1 MKKRRLNLAW
11 LSGVMF
17 GTLFFLIICYGVRH
31 FQIKKNSK
39 IFLRLADEAEVKK
52 DAIKLE
58 EYLKRY
64 IRLNPKDPNGLVRY
78 VVHQSERGRWEYASR
93 QTKLAIYQKLIQATE
108 FVPERKD
115 VWERLVRLGISVG
128 RYKDTLLAIKSH
140 LLKESPDNP
149 EYLEYLATCHYELG
163 ALQDADQC
171 LRKAREAAPDR
182 LQIYV
187 FLAIL
192 AEKMKTQNIE
202 PAQDPE
208 SIMNEMVAN
217 NPQDPGAYFRRANW
231 RWNQYSV
238 LDRKRSQG
246 QVVSNESLEDLKN
259 SVKKDYEQAL
269 ELGPDNAS
277 ILIQYADFSKKF
289 GKTQEA
295 RDLLQRGLKASKN
308 DVIFSRELAR
318 IEHDSGNP
326 QLGLKM
332 LYEIVKN
339 QEAELKTIP
348 KGSTNASALMLP
360 DLKLLLAE
368 WAINRSDDELVN
380 NDYVENLI
388 AELKSSKKFSPS
400 RISYLEAHFDATK
413 NQWTDVVSKLEK
425 IRIFLLQDTEKL
437 IRLDYL
443 LGVAYTQL
451 QSPEQALR
459 CFQNCLVA
467 NSNFDLARRNLAQTL
482 RSLNRLPEAIVELRK
497 MTNKPGSNRSDQALL
512 AEFLLQSNAS
522 NPPNQRTWGEFDKVL
537 RTIENEDLESLP
549 AAVLRLQQL
558 NAENRNDEYERLLKA
573 TRAKHPDNVLLSEM
587 EFRFAIVQKNWPA
600 AEEMIAVQQQES
612 GDTVGLRAHQG
623 LLIVNR
629 ETPENA
635 KKLLEPLS
643 VPFPQWSSPQRA
655 ALLAQFS
662 DFYLQIQAYDE
673 ADECL
678 NQAKTAL
685 PENGGFILRQIQ
697 ISVIVDKLDRA
708 AELLDDYRN
717 LVGENA
723 TWYFESAKLIYAES
737 LQGDRRKLPIDQ
749 ERFTAAIRYLKSANQ
764 QRPNWDELHCLWGD
778 VLNRHGDVKESLD
791 EYIAALTAG
800 SRQSIVA
807 TKAVDLLMNYFMLY
821 EDADNLLRRLKSG
834 GFPFN
839 NQLLHEEINVAVILG
854 RNKQALDLLQG
865 LPEETLPTSGG
876 PQYLNPAWRGE
887 KYLTLREYEKAE
899 AEYQRSIAQNP
910 AEPRVLPSLVAAL
923 VGQGKSERAEEVLEE
938 AQKSMNLEKHPTIM
952 GFCYEYL
959 GKSNLA
965 EASYRSAANSLP
977 PDFNKKFDLVA
988 YLRRRYQLDDAE
1000 TMLRTIE
1007 VELKSETDDAVVLK
1021 NRIRVL
1027 LSLADILYTARQRLP
1042 ESLDLTNQSLA
1053 LIDASGSRS
1062 NFDRETPLRLKTRI
1076 LEELGNRNENEEAIS
1091 ILEKLDFKPPIT
1103 ETKLNDRKLLS
1114 KLYYRLGDSTRGR
1127 NVLIEAITK
1136 IRSETRFDTVHADLL
1151 REIVLQSLK
1160 IKEDSTAKD
1169 YLTKLK
1175 QLAPEALNTKD
1186 TEVRVLEANN
1196 NLNEIRQILTEVIK
1210 KNPDEKRIYSWAAG
1224 LYELVADRRINDEK
1238 TRATA
1243 VEFYNEAERLYI
1255 HYAELVPEAFYLL
1268 SAFQLKIDHVDQ
1280 GLELLSAHLE
1290 ELQIQHLNLV
1300 TRNLMNNPRPEAKQ
1314 KASRLSE
1321 IFAARLPTFKPQDQK
1336 GLESLMADFLAWSG
1350 SQANADAIHLKLVSD
1365 YGSDYV
1371 ILNNYAFFLALSDG
1385 NLSTAQSLIDKAIL
1399 LAGPLADLLD
1409 TRGYVMLAAGRS
1421 KNAVADFQAAVKTRE
1436 SAERYFHLAV
1446 ALSKSD
1452 PSKPKLALTAYER
1465 ALELGLNERMPT
1477 HPREQTQLKQLLAF
1491 LKDARIT
1498 SK

>member
-1 MKKRRLNLAW
+1 MQKRRLNLAW

-17 GTLFFLIICYGVRH
+17 GTLFFLIICYGIRH

-39 IFLRLADEAEVKK
+39 IFLRLADEAEGKK

-64 IRLNPKDPNGLVRY
+64 VRLNPKDPDGLVRY
-78 VVHQSERGRWEYASR
+78 VVHQSERGRWENASR
-93 QTKLAIYQKLIQATE
+93 QTKLAIYLKLIQATE
-108 FVPERKD
+108 FFPERKD
-115 VWERLVRLGISVG
+115 VWERLVWLGISVG
-128 RYKDTLLAIKSH
+128 RYKDTLTVIQSH
-140 LLKESPDNP
+140 LLKESPNNP
-149 EYLEYLATCHYELG
+149 EYLEHLATCHYELG
-163 ALQDADQC
+163 AFQDAEQC
-171 LRKAREAAPDR
+171 LRKAREEAPDR
-182 LQIYV
+182 LQNYV
-187 FLAIL
+187 SLAVI

-202 PAQDPE
+202 PAQDSEP
-208 SIMNEMVAN
+208 IMNEMVAN
-217 NPQDPGAYFRRANW
+217 NPQDAGAYFRRANW

-246 QVVSNESLEDLKN
+246 QVVSNETLENLKE

-289 GKTQEA
+289 GTTQEA
-295 RDLLQRGLKASKN
+295 RNLLQRGLKASKN

-318 IEHDSGNP
+318 LEHDSGNP
-326 QLGLKM
+326 QLGLKL
-332 LYEIVKN
+332 LYEIVQK
-339 QEAELKTIP
+339 QESQLKTIA
-348 KGSTNASALMLP
+348 KGSTDPSTLMLL

-368 WAINRSDDELVN
+368 WAISRGNDDLVN

-388 AELKSSKKFSPS
+388 AELKSSKKFSPAK
-400 RISYLEAHFDATK
+400 ISYLEAHFNATK

-437 IRLDYL
+437 IRSDYL

-459 CFQNCLVA
+459 SFQNCLVA
-467 NSNFDLARRNLAQTL
+467 NPNFDVARRSLAQTL
-482 RSLNRLPEAIVELRK
+482 RTLNRLPEAIVELRK
-497 MTNKPGSNRSDQALL
+497 ITNKPGSDRSNQALL

-522 NPPNQRTWGEFDKVL
+522 IPSKQRTWGEFDKVL
-537 RTIENEDLESLP
+537 RAIENEDLESLP

-558 NAENRNDEYERLLKA
+558 NAENRNDEYEQLLKA
-573 TRAKHPDNVLLSEM
+573 TRARHPENKLLLEM
-587 EFRFAIVQKNWPA
+587 EFRFALVQKNWPA
-600 AEEMIAVQQQES
+600 AEEMIAVQKQEG

-629 ETPENA
+629 ETSENA

-643 VPFPQWSSPQRA
+643 VPLPQWSSPQQA
-655 ALLAQFS
+655 ALLTQFS
-662 DFYLQIQAYDE
+662 DFYSQIQAYDK

-685 PENGGFILRQIQ
+685 PENGEFILRQIK
-697 ISVIVDKLDRA
+697 IAMFSDKLDRA
-708 AELLDDYRN
+708 AELLNDYRT
-717 LVGENA
+717 LVSENA
-723 TWYFESAKLIYAES
+723 TWHFETAKLIYAES

-749 ERFTAAIRYLKSANQ
+749 DRFTAAIRHLKSANQ

-778 VLNRHGDVKESLD
+778 VLNRHGDIKESLD
-791 EYIAALTAG
+791 EYIAALSAG
-800 SRQSIVA
+800 SRQPIVA
-807 TKAVDLLMNYFMLY
+807 TKAVDLLMNHFMLY
-821 EDADNLLRRLKSG
+821 ENADNLLKRLKSG

-876 PQYLNPAWRGE
+876 PHYLNPAWRGE

-910 AEPRVLPSLVAAL
+910 ADPRVLPSLVASL
-923 VGQGKSERAEEVLEE
+923 IGQGKSKRAEEVFEE
-938 AQKSMNLEKHPTIM
+938 AQKSMNLEKHPTIT
-952 GFCYEYL
+952 GFCHEYL
-959 GKSNLA
+959 GRSNLA

-977 PDFNKKFDLVA
+977 PDFNKKFELVA
-988 YLRRRYQLDDAE
+988 YLRRRNQLDEAE

-1007 VELKSETDDAVVLK
+1007 VELKSETDDALILK
-1021 NRIRVL
+1021 TRIRIL

-1042 ESLDLTNQSLA
+1042 ESLDLINQSLA
-1053 LIDASGSRS
+1053 LMDASGSRS
-1062 NFDRETPLRLKTRI
+1062 NLDREAPLRLKTRI
-1076 LEELGNRNENEEAIS
+1076 LEELGNRKENEEAIS

-1114 KLYYRLGDSTRGR
+1114 KLYYRLGDSNRGR
-1127 NVLIEAITK
+1127 NVLIESITK
-1136 IRSETRFDTVHADLL
+1136 IKSETRFDPIQADLI

-1169 YLTKLK
+1169 YFSRLK

-1210 KNPDEKRIYSWAAG
+1210 KYPDEKKIYAWAAG
-1224 LYELVADRRINDEK
+1224 LYEFVADRRINDEK

-1243 VEFYNEAERLYI
+1243 VEFYKEAERLYI
-1255 HYAELVPEAFYLL
+1255 RYAELVPEAFYLV
-1268 SAFQLKIDHVDQ
+1268 SAFQLKTDHVDQ
-1280 GLELLSAHLE
+1280 GLDLLTAHLE
-1290 ELQIQHLNLV
+1290 ELQIQHLNLA

-1321 IFAARLPTFKPQDQK
+1321 IFAARLPTFKLQDQK
-1336 GLESLMADFLAWSG
+1336 GLESLLADFLAWSG
-1350 SQANADAIHLKLVSD
+1350 SKVNAEAIHLRLVGA

-1385 NLSTAQSLIDKAIL
+1385 NLSTAQTLIDRAIS

-1452 PSKPKLALTAYER
+1452 PTKPKLALDAYER
-1465 ALELGLNERMPT
+1465 ALELGLNERMPN
-1477 HPREQTQLKQLLAF
+1477 HPREQTQLKQLLVF
-1491 LKDARIT
+1491 LKDARLK